1 MKAGNR
7 IPVCAAATTFVVM
20 LSGCDVEQTREGDVT
35 VPRYEVS
42 KTQEGNVTL
51 PEYKVTTPD
60 VSVEEKAVEVEVP
73 KVTTEKK
80 TVIVPDVDVTTADE
94 KKAGR

>member
-1 MKAGNR
+1 MKTGNR
-7 IPVCAAATTFVVM
+7 IQVAAISTVIFA
-20 LSGCDVEQTREGDVT
+20 LAGCDVEKTKEGDVT
-35 VPRYEVS
+35 LPQYEVS

-60 VSVEEKAVEVEVP
+60 VTVEEKAVEVEVP

-80 TVIVPDVDVTTADE
+80 TVTVPDIDVKTAAE
-94 KKAGR
+94 KKAGG